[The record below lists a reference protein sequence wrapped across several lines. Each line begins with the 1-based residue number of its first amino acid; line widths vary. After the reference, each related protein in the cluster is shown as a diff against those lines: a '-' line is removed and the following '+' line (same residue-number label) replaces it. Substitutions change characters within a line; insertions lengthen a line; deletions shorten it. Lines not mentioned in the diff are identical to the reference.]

1 MSKRFVTDK
10 TNIHIQDNIIEV
22 VGEEVH
28 HINVLRHNTGDT
40 ININEYE
47 IEITK
52 LEDKLL
58 KGKVIGKIRPC
69 GVPKVNITLIASY
82 LKQDKMEY
90 VTQKAVELGVK
101 YVLPVIS
108 KNTVVKFDDKTKLK
122 KKERLEKIKKEAIEQ
137 CGRTDDVVIEEITEL
152 KNVNLIDYD
161 AVIICHE
168 KGNANLKEEIGKIK
182 DAKNIAV
189 VIGPE
194 GGLDESEV
202 DYLMKHKNT
211 LKVCFGQRVLRAETA
226 SMYALSVLGYE
237 FF

>member
-58 KGKVIGKIRPC
+58 KGKVIGKIKEC

-101 YVLPVIS
+101 CVLPVIS
-108 KNTVVKFDDKTKLK
+108 KNTIVKFDNKTKSK

-137 CGRTDDVVIEEITEL
+137 CGRTDDVVIEEIAEL
-152 KNVNLIDYD
+152 KNVNLKDYD

-194 GGLDESEV
+194 GGLDESEL

-237 FF
+237 LF

>member
-28 HINVLRHNTGDT
+28 HINVLRHNMGDT

-101 YVLPVIS
+101 CVLPVIS
-108 KNTVVKFDDKTKLK
+108 KNTVVKFDNKTKLK

-152 KNVNLIDYD
+152 KNVNLTDYD
-161 AVIICHE
+161 AVIVCHE
-168 KGNANLKEEIGKIK
+168 KGNANLKEEIGKIN
-182 DAKNIAV
+182 DAKNIAIV
-189 VIGPE
+189 VGPE
-194 GGLDESEV
+194 GGLDESEL

-237 FF
+237 LF